1 MKFAAFLSFWM
12 AHNESIIQWM
22 VATIIGFSTFLVF
35 RSFFGKKTGDVATA
49 VGIDPG
55 MQELLK
61 KVLDQTT
68 VLEKAMMSAPTVVAA
83 PAGEATAVMPAPVQ
97 VVSGADPAELEK
109 LKKMIEDRDVELNR
123 LKNDPSSGKL
133 RDQIDKV
140 QELENR
146 LKEYE
151 ILEDDIADLSLY
163 KEENA
168 RLKSELQRLVGGAAP
183 AAEPA
188 AAPAP
193 VAAAEAVA
201 PAPAAV
207 EGDALVDQFAKVVDQ
222 TKGMETAIPSTE
234 GMSNL
239 PQTGDPMADF
249 QSAVQKEK
257 SEAEDRTIAEVAA
270 SLEPAPAAPATEPAP
285 AVAAEPA
292 PAPAAVASADAPA
305 LSVVPPVEAQA
316 APAEESAAASM
327 LASEATEQTAPS
339 GEAAATDL
347 FAEFSTG
354 NLDTDRV
361 MEEMASLDKMPAADG
376 KDALE
381 GDVDADKMV
390 AEAAGF
396 SKN

>member
-22 VATIIGFSTFLVF
+22 VATIIGFCTFLVF
-35 RSFFGKKTGDVATA
+35 RSFFGKKTSEAPVVAGVDPA
-49 VGIDPG
+49 VQD
-55 MQELLK
+55 LLR
-61 KVLDQTT
+61 KVLDQTS
-68 VLEKAMMSAPTVVAA
+68 VLEKAMMSAPAPVAAAPGAATVVMA
-83 PAGEATAVMPAPVQ
+83 PPAVGGV
-97 VVSGADPAELEK
+97 DPAELEK
-109 LKKMIEDRDVELNR
+109 LKKLIEERDVELNQ
-123 LKNDPSSGKL
+123 LKNDPAAGKL
-133 RDQIDKV
+133 RDQIEKV
-140 QELENR
+140 QELQNR

-183 AAEPA
+183 AA
-188 AAPAP
+188 AAPTP
-193 VAAAEAVA
+193 AEK
-201 PAPAAV
+201 

-222 TKGMETAIPSTE
+222 TKGMETAAPSTE
-234 GMSNL
+234 GMANL

-257 SEAEDRTIAEVAA
+257 SEAEDKTIAQVAATLDTPSTAEAPAIPEVA
-270 SLEPAPAAPATEPAP
+270 
-285 AVAAEPA
+285 AVAAEA
-292 PAPAAVASADAPA
+292 PT

-316 APAEESAAASM
+316 APSEESAAAAM
-327 LASEATEQTAPS
+327 LSAEPVAEAGEQTAPS
-339 GEAAATDL
+339 GETVATDL

-361 MEEMASLDKMPAADG
+361 MEEMASLDTLPGADG

>member
-1 MKFAAFLSFWM
+1 MKFDAFLAFWM

-22 VATIIGFSTFLVF
+22 VATIIGFCTFLVF
-35 RSFFGKKTGDVATA
+35 RSFFGKKTSEVAVVAGVDPA
-49 VGIDPG
+49 VQD
-55 MQELLK
+55 LLK

-68 VLEKAMMSAPTVVAA
+68 VLEKAMMSAPAPVAA
-83 PAGEATAVMPAPVQ
+83 APGAATVVMPAPV
-97 VVSGADPAELEK
+97 VSGVDPAELEK
-109 LKKMIEDRDVELNR
+109 LKKLIEERDVELNQ
-123 LKNDPSSGKL
+123 LKNDPAAGKL
-133 RDQIDKV
+133 REQIDKV
-140 QELENR
+140 QELQNR

-168 RLKSELQRLVGGAAP
+168 RLKSELQRLVGGGAP
-183 AAEPA
+183 TA

-193 VAAAEAVA
+193 
-201 PAPAAV
+201 P
-207 EGDALVDQFAKVVDQ
+207 GDALVDQFAKVVDQ
-222 TKGMETAIPSTE
+222 TKGMETAVPSTE
-234 GMSNL
+234 GMANL

-249 QSAVQKEK
+249 QSAVEKEK
-257 SEAEDRTIAEVAA
+257 SEAEDKTIVEVAA
-270 SLEPAPAAPATEPAP
+270 DLDPAPAAAP
-285 AVAAEPA
+285 E
-292 PAPAAVASADAPA
+292 ADAPA

-316 APAEESAAASM
+316 APAEEAAAAAM
-327 LASEATEQTAPS
+327 LSADAGEQTAPS
-339 GEAAATDL
+339 GETAATDL

-361 MEEMASLDKMPAADG
+361 MEEMASLDQMPDADV
-376 KDALE
+376 KEALE